1 MSDEFPV
8 QKQCFLY
15 WPANDLGP
23 YFSQT
28 PNHVVE
34 NSVLGACFT
43 YICNYIYIYIYMFGG
58 KLIFF
63 QKATIIPLLGLFLF
77 AM

>member
-1 MSDEFPV
+1 M
-8 QKQCFLY
+8 
-15 WPANDLGP
+15 
-23 YFSQT
+23 
-28 PNHVVE
+28 E

-43 YICNYIYIYIYMFGG
+43 YICNYIYIYMFGG

-63 QKATIIPLLGLFLF
+63 QKATIIPLLGLFPF